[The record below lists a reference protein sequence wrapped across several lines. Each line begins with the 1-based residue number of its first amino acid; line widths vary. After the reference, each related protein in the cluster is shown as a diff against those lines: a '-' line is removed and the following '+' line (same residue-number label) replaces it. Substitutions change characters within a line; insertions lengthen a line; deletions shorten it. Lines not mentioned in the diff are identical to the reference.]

1 MNISKWRAVPFAL
14 LGLLSVAWI
23 SFMDAGAGDQASLRS
38 IVSGS
43 IVFSTDTWDDP
54 RNLMAD
60 PSLNTDATSLTLDS
74 PTSEKAHTVLSETF
88 DDKNSVVFLIA
99 FGEAATSSTYV
110 ERNIMSL
117 RRRGEF
123 QGHVLVLTDA
133 PDERYDGLFD
143 EKVII
148 MHPKEEHMKTDFL
161 YPSMTV
167 KRFKTYIIDY
177 VDMVPEL
184 DDVEW
189 IFYLD
194 IDVLFGAPFMDLIQK
209 LGEENDIRG
218 DDDMVSKFYF
228 FKNPRAYQYVAQG
241 GFIIAHRKM
250 AKECLDLWR
259 REIDSHLEEEHD
271 QVSLNLISRSI
282 EEGKERSCRLMIMDQ
297 GDHISY
303 PRHDGDLYT
312 MMRDRSY
319 SSLIHIKNT
328 ANDTSFGNGVHER
341 FVTGLL
347 KLTFEE
353 KKQGE
358 DLVRKSFFG
367 YEK

>member
-1 MNISKWRAVPFAL
+1 
-14 LGLLSVAWI
+14 
-23 SFMDAGAGDQASLRS
+23 
-38 IVSGS
+38 
-43 IVFSTDTWDDP
+43 
-54 RNLMAD
+54 
-60 PSLNTDATSLTLDS
+60 
-74 PTSEKAHTVLSETF
+74 
-88 DDKNSVVFLIA
+88 
-99 FGEAATSSTYV
+99 
-110 ERNIMSL
+110 
-117 RRRGEF
+117 
-123 QGHVLVLTDA
+123 
-133 PDERYDGLFD
+133 
-143 EKVII
+143 
-148 MHPKEEHMKTDFL
+148 
-161 YPSMTV
+161 
-167 KRFKTYIIDY
+167 
-177 VDMVPEL
+177 MVPEL
-184 DDVEW
+184 DEVEW

-209 LGEENDIRG
+209 LGKENEIHG

-228 FKNPRAYQYVAQG
+228 FKNPRAYQYVAQS
-241 GFIIAHRKM
+241 GFMIAHRKM
-250 AKECLDLWR
+250 AKACLDLWR

-303 PRHDGDLYT
+303 PRHDGHLYT
-312 MMRDRSY
+312 MMRDQSY

-328 ANDTSFGNGVHER
+328 ANDTSFGKGVHER

-358 DLVRKSFFG
+358 NLVRKSFFG

>member
-1 MNISKWRAVPFAL
+1 
-14 LGLLSVAWI
+14 
-23 SFMDAGAGDQASLRS
+23 
-38 IVSGS
+38 
-43 IVFSTDTWDDP
+43 
-54 RNLMAD
+54 
-60 PSLNTDATSLTLDS
+60 
-74 PTSEKAHTVLSETF
+74 
-88 DDKNSVVFLIA
+88 
-99 FGEAATSSTYV
+99 
-110 ERNIMSL
+110 
-117 RRRGEF
+117 
-123 QGHVLVLTDA
+123 
-133 PDERYDGLFD
+133 
-143 EKVII
+143 
-148 MHPKEEHMKTDFL
+148 MKTDFL